1 MADPNP
7 SRDPLVA
14 NVDVTVVKPLQK
26 TAHVESIEPSFVDV
40 SFADLYVPVMF
51 AYRLASNTNEAYSQ
65 ALKRIKDGLQKVLVP
80 YFTFAGRW
88 IPNGG
93 SRERSLLCN
102 DAGVPFIEAFVDQN
116 MDDVMQFNLEFDAIP
131 ELHGYGSVGMDFK
144 VLMQPMPAGGQ
155 PPAFAQVTRF
165 KCGGLVVAVNFN
177 HMHTDLNGFCTFM
190 TAWSEV
196 SRGNAVKEEDY
207 DRKQVHVPA
216 LANIDQEVQDRMDG
230 REEDSYATRS
240 WVMKSWEVSA
250 SAIKSVKQEAKEVKD
265 GPGFVSTQD
274 CIAAHVLCG
283 MARIP
288 PSVIRGKEP
297 RITIAAEGR
306 RRFFD
311 PPLSKEYTGNCIS
324 PVLPARVPGKELAE
338 MPVASVACGIRQQ
351 LESIKTEE
359 WMGEK
364 RWKAFFGEFASG
376 DSVVISITSAFKTPM
391 YEIDFGFG
399 KPVFARRVSAL
410 WNYSRPDLFI
420 GTAAIAAPA
429 PSDSSSCVA
438 VLSVFGLPEVLQ
450 ALESD
455 PIFLSLFAPQ

>member
-7 SRDPLVA
+7 SRDLLVT

-26 TAHVESIEPSFVDV
+26 TARVESIEPSCMDM

-51 AYRLASNTNEAYSQ
+51 AYRLASNTDKAYSQ

-88 IPNGG
+88 IPNGRSG
-93 SRERSLLCN
+93 ERLLLCN

-144 VLMQPMPAGGQ
+144 VLMHPMPAGGQ

-177 HMHTDLNGFCTFM
+177 HVHTDVNGFCTFM

-196 SRGNAVKEEDY
+196 SRGNAVKEEDF
-207 DRKQVHVPA
+207 DRKQVHVSA
-216 LANIDQEVQDRMDG
+216 LANIDRDAQDG
-230 REEDSYATRS
+230 LSYVTRP

-274 CIAAHVLCG
+274 CIAAHLWCG

-288 PSVIRGKEP
+288 PSVTRGKEP
-297 RITIAAEGR
+297 RITIVAEGR

-311 PPLSKEYTGNCIS
+311 PPLSKEYTANCIS
-324 PVLPARVPGKELAE
+324 PVMPARVPGKELAE

-359 WMGEK
+359 WLEEK
-364 RWKAFFGEFASG
+364 RWKAILGEFANG
-376 DSVVISITSAFKTPM
+376 DSVVISITSTFKTPL

-399 KPVFARRVSAL
+399 KPVFARRVSSL

-420 GTAAIAAPA
+420 GTAGIADPA